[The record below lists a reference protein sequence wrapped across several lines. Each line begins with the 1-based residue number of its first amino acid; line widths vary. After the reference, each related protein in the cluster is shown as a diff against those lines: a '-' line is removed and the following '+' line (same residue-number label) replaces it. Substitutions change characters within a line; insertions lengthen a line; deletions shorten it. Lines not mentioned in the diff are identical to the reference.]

1 MKGSSIFNN
10 ISHSETSYDAIR
22 VCIPY
27 ILQGL
32 LIFRYS
38 ECRHNDLI
46 SHL

>member
-38 ECRHNDLI
+38 ESWNNYLI
-46 SHL
+46 PHL